1 MAKDKAGLVDL
12 RSFKSVAVSIKN
24 RGVKKVWRQIG
35 KHSPLGRDELSRLL
49 IANSLVV
56 DEEKGKLDKA
66 EGGRPRERLQKTGA
80 TPKQWQG
87 PLWDNHPQGPQVKK

>member
-12 RSFKSVAVSIKN
+12 RSFKSVAVSIKD
-24 RGVKKVWRQIG
+24 RGVKKVWSQIG
-35 KHSPLGRDELSRLL
+35 KLSPLGRDELSRLL

-66 EGGRPRERLQKTGA
+66 EGGGAPEKDYKRPELRRSNGRARCGT
-80 TPKQWQG
+80 TTHRG
-87 PLWDNHPQGPQVKK
+87 PR